1 MNEKILTTQ
10 DLKLTKAR
18 ETVKADL
25 ESISTSDLDNAKL
38 RRDRILNL
46 ATEDEKDRFA
56 EMIRPRI
63 EKEEAIVVFKCSN
76 SSCNFRGRN
85 RRRAVGTNCPICAK
99 RAYTFENERFEAGEL
114 VELTG
119 RELAD
124 FYENEKEM
132 NARCIQE
139 ARERQE
145 AQNIIAKAG
154 FVRGVSK

>member
-1 MNEKILTTQ
+1 MSKKIISAHELKPTKLQEIDRKPTGTLTT
-10 DLKLTKAR
+10 
-18 ETVKADL
+18 ADVD
-25 ESISTSDLDNAKL
+25 SAQL
-38 RRDRILNL
+38 RRDRILSL
-46 ATEDEKDRFA
+46 ATEEEKDRFA
-56 EMIRPRI
+56 EMIAPRI
-63 EKEEAIVVFKCSN
+63 EREEAIVVFKCSN

-124 FYENEKEM
+124 FYEEEKKTNE
-132 NARCIQE
+132 RFLQE
-139 ARERQE
+139 AKERQE
-145 AQNIIAKAG
+145 AQNILAKAG